1 MRDEVTREKKQNSY
15 LVAELE
21 KTKKGATRNRGRASQ
36 AQDEISECEGQIRVR
51 WMMDGWVRWSEATD

>member
-36 AQDEISECEGQIRVR
+36 AQDEIGACVR
-51 WMMDGWVRWSEATD
+51 FRAIQLIDVC